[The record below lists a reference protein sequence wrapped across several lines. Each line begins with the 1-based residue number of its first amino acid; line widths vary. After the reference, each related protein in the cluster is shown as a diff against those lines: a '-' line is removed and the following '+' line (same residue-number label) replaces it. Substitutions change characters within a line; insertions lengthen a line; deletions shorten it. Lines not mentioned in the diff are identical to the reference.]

1 MIIFNKNFSIK
12 RRLIFCQFPL
22 FFFIVSFFVL
32 IFFRWNLS
40 LNKINQM
47 TACNADCLVWDAPI
61 YDLGV
66 LGGLI
71 ALIGFSRLFY
81 YPLRWIFCVFVSLV
95 ILFYVIDVLFMIYLA
110 LDCNW
115 QIF

>member
-1 MIIFNKNFSIK
+1 
-12 RRLIFCQFPL
+12 
-22 FFFIVSFFVL
+22 
-32 IFFRWNLS
+32 
-40 LNKINQM
+40 M